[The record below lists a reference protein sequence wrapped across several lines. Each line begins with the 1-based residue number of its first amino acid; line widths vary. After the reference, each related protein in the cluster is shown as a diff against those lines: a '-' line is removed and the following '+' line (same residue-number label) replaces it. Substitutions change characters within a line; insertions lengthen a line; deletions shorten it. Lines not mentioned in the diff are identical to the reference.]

1 MGSKAKRAQK
11 HANKVKRYLKRIH
24 GPNWQSILGSRNSTI
39 NLLPHDWERRIG
51 PGLHYRPEF
60 MDARPL
66 SVPELRLKLKRAAG
80 IVPGAAVNG
89 YTEGVSPNA

>member
-1 MGSKAKRAQK
+1 MGSKAKRERK
-11 HANKVKRYLKRIH
+11 EANKVKRYFKRIH
-24 GPNWQSILGSRNSTI
+24 GPNWQSKLSHPSSTI
-39 NLLPHDWERRIG
+39 NMLPHDWERRIG

-60 MDARPL
+60 MDTRPL
-66 SVPELRLKLKRAAG
+66 TTEELRLKLKRSQG

>member
-1 MGSKAKRAQK
+1 MSSKAKRQRK
-11 HANKVKRYLKRIH
+11 EANKVKRYLKRIH
-24 GPNWQSILGSRNSTI
+24 GPNWQSKLSSPTSAIHM
-39 NLLPHDWERRIG
+39 LPHDWERRIG

-66 SVPELRLKLKRAAG
+66 TIEELRLKRLRSRG
-80 IVPGAAVNG
+80 ITPGVKLPS

>member
-1 MGSKAKRAQK
+1 MSSKATRQRKE
-11 HANKVKRYLKRIH
+11 ANKVKRYLKRIH
-24 GPNWQSILGSRNSTI
+24 GPNWQSKLSSPTSLIHM
-39 NLLPHDWERRIG
+39 LPHDWERRIG

-80 IVPGAAVNG
+80 IVPGAAVTG